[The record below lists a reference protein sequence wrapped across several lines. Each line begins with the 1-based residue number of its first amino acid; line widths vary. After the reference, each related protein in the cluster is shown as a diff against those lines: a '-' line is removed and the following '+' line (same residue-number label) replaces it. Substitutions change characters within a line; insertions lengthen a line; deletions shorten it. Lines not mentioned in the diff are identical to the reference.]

1 MDRKT
6 RALALAALLSV
17 AVLLGGAPVLSY
29 VEGQEPDPLGT
40 GTFSILGYD
49 PATGELGAAVQ
60 SRVFSVGN
68 GVLWAEAEVGIAAT
82 QAIVDVSYGP
92 KALALLRAGM
102 KPDAIIKAILDSD
115 PDPGYGNNPWPKAG
129 RQFAVMDPKGVY
141 AAHTGPQASTWAGNK
156 GGKFCTAQGNILAGE
171 AVVTNMVKAFEETTG
186 ALSIRL
192 VAALEAGQAAGGDTR
207 GQQSA
212 ALIVVKKNCGV
223 WLNNDTV
230 LRLQV
235 DDNPEPIKELR
246 RLVERSLPRAGG
258 RGRARAGCEGV
269 NGASK

>member
-1 MDRKT
+1 MDRKA
-6 RALALAALLSV
+6 RALALVAFLSI
-17 AVLLGGAPVLSY
+17 PVILPQA
-29 VEGQEPDPLGT
+29 QEPDPLGT

-68 GVLWAEAEVGIAAT
+68 GVLWAEADTGIAAT

-92 KALALLRAGM
+92 KSLALLRAGLT
-102 KPDAIIKAILDSD
+102 PEAIVRAVLDSD
-115 PDPGYGNNPWPKAG
+115 PDPGYAGQRWPKAG
-129 RQFAVMDPKGVY
+129 RQFAVMDAKGNY
-141 AAHTGPQASTWAGNK
+141 AAHTGPQASAWAGHK
-156 GGKFCTAQGNILAGE
+156 GGKYCTAQGNILAGE

-186 ALSIRL
+186 ALSMRL

-212 ALIVVKKNCGV
+212 ALIVVKKGCGV

-246 RLVERSLPRAGG
+246 RIVERSLSRRSRP
-258 RGRARAGCEGV
+258 GCEGV
-269 NGASK
+269 NAAPRGQ